1 MAFYHFRR
9 LIIVNDYFFFANLAV
24 FQLGHVGYDSRLF
37 NIINSTAKK
46 LIRLILNL
54 TPDPPPHYF
63 RGGGLNSKI
72 LYYFSMK
79 EPRSITINARRLRK
93 GATEAEQILWKKLRN
108 NQLGLKFRRQHPFE
122 MFIVDFYAPS
132 VKLVIELDGS
142 IHTIPANKDYDEM
155 RTDYLKLK
163 QVYILRFWNSEVE
176 KDIEA
181 VISKIKETIKQL
193 TD

>member
-1 MAFYHFRR
+1 
-9 LIIVNDYFFFANLAV
+9 
-24 FQLGHVGYDSRLF
+24 
-37 NIINSTAKK
+37 
-46 LIRLILNL
+46 
-54 TPDPPPHYF
+54 
-63 RGGGLNSKI
+63 
-72 LYYFSMK
+72 MK

-193 TD
+193 TEI